1 MLNLMSNNHSG
12 QAFLPV
18 DFFVVDILK
27 QPREQTMM
35 INDNSDQPEQ
45 GEVDEVQDEAML
57 SPLEA
62 RILGAL
68 MEKQL
73 TTPDAYPLTL
83 NSLVLACN
91 QKTSREPI
99 MNLDEGEVQHALYE
113 LQTRKLVEFEYGS
126 RANKFKQCL
135 TRTLHFDDAEHA
147 IFCIMLLRG
156 SQTVNELLS
165 RSRRMHEFES
175 AVEVN
180 ELLVK
185 LMSKI
190 SPLIIK
196 MPQQSGQREE
206 RVMHL
211 LCGEPEV
218 PSMSSAKSSNATQ
231 ASAIEL
237 SARVDELEKQVA
249 WLLEQMNRDNT

>member
-1 MLNLMSNNHSG
+1 MM
-12 QAFLPV
+12 V
-18 DFFVVDILK
+18 D
-27 QPREQTMM
+27 
-35 INDNSDQPEQ
+35 DNSDQIEQ
-45 GEVDEVQDEAML
+45 SEVDEAQGEAML

-99 MNLDEGEVQHALYE
+99 MSLDEGEVQHALYE
-113 LQTRKLVEFEYGS
+113 LQERKLVEFDYGS

-135 TRTLHFDDAEHA
+135 TRTLHFGEAEHA

-156 SQTVNELLS
+156 AQTTSELLS
-165 RSRRMHEFES
+165 RSRRMHEFEN
-175 AVEVN
+175 ATEVN
-180 ELLVK
+180 ELLTK
-185 LMSKI
+185 LIGKI
-190 SPLIIK
+190 SPLIKK

-218 PSMSSAKSSNATQ
+218 SLINSAQVSKTSISSTS
-231 ASAIEL
+231 EL
-237 SARVDELEKQVA
+237 SARVDELENQVT
-249 WLLEQMNRDNT
+249 WLLEKVNSLTNEQR

>member
-1 MLNLMSNNHSG
+1 
-12 QAFLPV
+12 
-18 DFFVVDILK
+18 
-27 QPREQTMM
+27 MM
-35 INDNSDQPEQ
+35 IDDNSGQPEQ
-45 GEVDEVQDEAML
+45 SEVHEAQNEAML

-73 TTPDAYPLTL
+73 TTPNAYPLTL

-99 MNLDEGEVQHALYE
+99 MSLDEGEVQHALYA
-113 LQTRKLVEFEYGS
+113 LQDRKLVEFEYGS

-135 TRTLHFDDAEHA
+135 TRTLHFDEAEHA
-147 IFCIMLLRG
+147 VFCIMLLRG
-156 SQTVNELLS
+156 AQTTSELLS
-165 RSRRMHEFES
+165 RSRRMHEFEN
-175 AVEVN
+175 ATEVN
-180 ELLVK
+180 ELLAK
-185 LMSKI
+185 LVGKI
-190 SPLIIK
+190 SPLIKK

-218 PSMSSAKSSNATQ
+218 SETNSA
-231 ASAIEL
+231 ASIHSTRASTSEL
-237 SARVDELEKQVA
+237 TARVEELEKQVA
-249 WLLEQMNRDNT
+249 WLLEQI

>member
-1 MLNLMSNNHSG
+1 
-12 QAFLPV
+12 
-18 DFFVVDILK
+18 
-27 QPREQTMM
+27 MM
-35 INDNSDQPEQ
+35 NNDNTDQPEQ
-45 GEVDEVQDEAML
+45 PDVVNAQDEAML

-99 MNLDEGEVQHALYE
+99 MSLDEGEVQHALYE
-113 LQTRKLVEFEYGS
+113 LQDRKLVEFDYGS

-135 TRTLHFDDAEHA
+135 TRTLHFGEAEHA

-156 SQTVNELLS
+156 AQTTSELLS
-165 RSRRMHEFES
+165 RSRRMHEFEN
-175 AVEVN
+175 ATEVN
-180 ELLVK
+180 ELLTK
-185 LMSKI
+185 LIGKI
-190 SPLIIK
+190 SPLIKK

-218 PSMSSAKSSNATQ
+218 SEMNSA
-231 ASAIEL
+231 ASTHSTRVSTSEL

-249 WLLEQMNRDNT
+249 WLLEQVNRNNA

>member
-1 MLNLMSNNHSG
+1 
-12 QAFLPV
+12 
-18 DFFVVDILK
+18 
-27 QPREQTMM
+27 MM
-35 INDNSDQPEQ
+35 IDDNSGQPEQ
-45 GEVDEVQDEAML
+45 SEVNEAQNEAML

-99 MNLDEGEVQHALYE
+99 MSLDEGEVQHALYA
-113 LQTRKLVEFEYGS
+113 LQDRKLVEFEYGS

-135 TRTLHFDDAEHA
+135 TRTLHFDEAEHA
-147 IFCIMLLRG
+147 VFCIMLLRG
-156 SQTVNELLS
+156 AQTTSELLS
-165 RSRRMHEFES
+165 RSRRMHEFEN
-175 AVEVN
+175 ATEVN
-180 ELLVK
+180 ELLAK
-185 LMSKI
+185 LVGKI
-190 SPLIIK
+190 SPLIKK

-218 PSMSSAKSSNATQ
+218 SETNSA
-231 ASAIEL
+231 ASIHSTRASTSEL
-237 SARVDELEKQVA
+237 TARVEELEKQVA
-249 WLLEQMNRDNT
+249 WLLEQI